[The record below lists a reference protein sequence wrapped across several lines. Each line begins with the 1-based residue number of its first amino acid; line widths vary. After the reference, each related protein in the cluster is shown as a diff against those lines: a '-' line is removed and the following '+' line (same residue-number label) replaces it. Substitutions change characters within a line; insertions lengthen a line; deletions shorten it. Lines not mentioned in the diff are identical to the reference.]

1 MGGEQML
8 DLKIDR
14 LILTIA
20 NGAGHEHR
28 VRPVVERAVAL
39 FAEGSLKLLERE
51 AVRQDVFESLGGG
64 SMELN
69 LNSTSNE
76 QAARAIADGWLQAM
90 ALKLRS

>member
-1 MGGEQML
+1 ML

-20 NGAGHEHR
+20 NGTGHEHR
-28 VRPVVERAVAL
+28 VGPIAERAVAL

-51 AVRQDVFESLGGG
+51 AAGSNLFGSLDGG
-64 SMELN
+64 SVDLN
-69 LNSTSNE
+69 LNSTGNE
-76 QAARAIADGWLQAM
+76 QAARAIAKAWLQAI